1 MFRAAIAQYPGC
13 GIESNNPAY
22 TINVPLLLTVAGND
36 DKVSPFLLSATR
48 RQALERRMAKAK
60 VFFSSHLKE

>member
-1 MFRAAIAQYPGC
+1 MKIQLPQVGLNLDRSYCF
-13 GIESNNPAY
+13 
-22 TINVPLLLTVAGND
+22 NVPLLLTVAGND
-36 DKVSPFLLSATR
+36 DEVSPFLLSATR